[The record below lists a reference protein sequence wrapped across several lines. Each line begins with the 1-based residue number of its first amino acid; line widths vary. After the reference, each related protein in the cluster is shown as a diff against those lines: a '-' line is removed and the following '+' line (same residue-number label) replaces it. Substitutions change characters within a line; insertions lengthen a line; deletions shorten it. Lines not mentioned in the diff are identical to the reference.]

1 MTTEHSGGDREA
13 AATVATVAEHRD
25 AGDESTLLSLEQLD
39 ADGYDL
45 SSGLGELATI
55 VGGSLPLADLLT
67 RVSAAAALAIPRTD
81 GVGVTLL
88 RLDQDEN
95 RVQALGASQ
104 PFVSQVDAIQYEL
117 VNEGPCITAA
127 LDQVPVWSGSLGGDR
142 RWPRFGPRAG
152 RLGVHSVLSL
162 PLILPDG
169 KVVGAVNAYAYAKEA
184 FDEHAAQLGQLYS
197 AAAAVAIYNAQLL
210 DQAVTRA
217 TQLQTALTSRATID
231 QAIGILRSRG
241 GGTIDEAFARL
252 RHISQTE
259 HTKIA
264 VVAERLV
271 AEAVRRAHARHK
283 PT

>member
-13 AATVATVAEHRD
+13 AAAVAEHRD
-25 AGDESTLLSLEQLD
+25 AGDGSTLLSPGQLD
-39 ADGYDL
+39 ADDYDL
-45 SSGLGELATI
+45 SSGLGELAAI
-55 VGGSLPLADLLT
+55 VGGSLPLAGLLT

-88 RLDQDEN
+88 RLGQDEN

-127 LDQVPVWSGSLGGDR
+127 LDQVPVWSGSLGRDR

-152 RLGVHSVLSL
+152 RLGVHSALSL

-169 KVVGAVNAYAYAKEA
+169 TVVGAVNAYAYAKDA

-210 DQAVTRA
+210 DQALTRA
-217 TQLQTALTSRATID
+217 TQLQTALASRATID

-264 VVAERLV
+264 VVAETLV

-283 PT
+283 PS